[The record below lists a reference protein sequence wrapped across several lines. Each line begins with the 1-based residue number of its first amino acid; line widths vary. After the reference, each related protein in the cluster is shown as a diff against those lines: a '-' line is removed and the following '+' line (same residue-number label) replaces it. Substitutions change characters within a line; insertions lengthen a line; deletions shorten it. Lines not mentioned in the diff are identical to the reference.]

1 MAYIILS
8 TKDLQ
13 INPLRSLS
21 EWWTS
26 TFDLSR
32 ITPLGPPILATLVS
46 PLTASN
52 LEGESSWVQ
61 SVMGVLRWRER
72 NSNRNNTSA
81 NSTGSPTPHTSLDMQ
96 VKLPPAIS
104 FVKSCSSIYLLSFGV
119 LWMCRVSICF
129 RCIIMRL
136 KDICID
142 SPSRDLFEVCQYQC
156 LTKITMTDEIISMCI
171 MYVYKPMH
179 IPIKTSDIFQVS
191 LDIQCHCVMI
201 FLLSIINNSHAL
213 ISS

>member
-104 FVKSCSSIYLLSFGV
+104 FVKSWSSTEFWCLMDVENFHLFQMYNYASQKHLYRFSIKGSF
-119 LWMCRVSICF
+119 WSMS
-129 RCIIMRL
+129 
-136 KDICID
+136 
-142 SPSRDLFEVCQYQC
+142 
-156 LTKITMTDEIISMCI
+156 ISMSNEYHHDRWNHF
-171 MYVYKPMH
+171 YVYY
-179 IPIKTSDIFQVS
+179 V
-191 LDIQCHCVMI
+191 
-201 FLLSIINNSHAL
+201 
-213 ISS
+213 